1 MNDEEIRLKISLLAD
16 EQLPVNEAMDL
27 MAQMRSNPELAG
39 VYSRY
44 LLAGES
50 LRAGGRVVGD
60 GRLARTVRAA
70 IADEPAMIVP
80 VWKRGKTREQLVSLA
95 LAAALTG
102 VAVLVGKSVLQQ
114 PERWAPSALLAELGD
129 SSTGKTDANLNNYL
143 VTHNETAYIA
153 ANGGLLPYLR
163 VVSYGKVDR

>member
-1 MNDEEIRLKISLLAD
+1 MKDEEIRLKVSLLVD

-27 MAQMRSNPELAG
+27 MARMRSNPELAA

-44 LLAGES
+44 LMAGES
-50 LRAGGRVVGD
+50 LRAGGKAVG
-60 GRLARTVRAA
+60 GGCLAERVRAA

-102 VAVLVGKSVLQQ
+102 VAVLVGKTVFQQ
-114 PERWAPSALLAELGD
+114 PERWTPAALLAELGGAP
-129 SSTGKTDANLNNYL
+129 TGKNDANLNNYL

-163 VVSYGKVDR
+163 VVSYGKADR